1 MARPF
6 TVIGFVMLFTI
17 FMLTC
22 VSVELLPFICIISVI
37 AAIILGIT
45 RNKTKVMMPLFLIF
59 LGIALACCTY
69 TARMHGEVFP
79 AMDIATDKPCIIS
92 GYVIEAESGAKST
105 SATIEIAQL
114 DNTQAKPHRLKLYI
128 GKSYN
133 LKTDD
138 LIILRTDGIAFTVSS
153 APLSPPDC
161 DGVYLSAKADDL
173 IFQRTAETK
182 SIRAVFSDIRK
193 GIRERVSENVISP
206 YSGAI
211 IAMLT
216 GDKEKLD
223 DDTSRIFSYSG
234 ISHLFAVSGF
244 HLSMW
249 TSVIFIFTE
258 RLRGRMRLFG
268 DIGAILFIIFFM
280 ALTGFT
286 PSVMRAGIM
295 MMLYILSRVLHRRTD
310 SLNSLCFALTVLLL
324 SNPFMAGSLSLQL
337 SFLATL
343 GIISFAMPLSEITAK
358 LKRKIKHKII
368 FNAVNLIFITS
379 SLSFVAT
386 VFTSPLCA
394 VYFGYYSAA
403 APITNLLCLPLA
415 QLILP
420 FSSLGLTASFIPS
433 VSGIFFRLCELIMK
447 YVIFIAEKICGFRY
461 CIVNTQMTEIIAV
474 LIVILVVSV
483 ALVIAFA
490 GRKRALRRIAAGLTA
505 VFITVT
511 AGFLLLEAQS
521 VTIHVPSVGNGT
533 SVVCNIKGSRMVIGC
548 GGDASRDYKFVSA
561 VKSVTFKDF
570 ELLLIPRTT
579 KTESAYAYD
588 LLKKNSFGSII
599 ASDGDFNKETEA
611 LLSDN
616 AVRTSFA
623 NINIDESVNLV
634 YIDNDNFHGARIE
647 TEGFTATVI
656 FTPLSDFSAVD
667 DSWREGNLL
676 ITRQKLPEAE
686 LSFEQI
692 IVSTDKS
699 ENYNNSDIYSTAVNG
714 NISYISTPLTGAD
727 IYADK

>member
-22 VSVELLPFICIISVI
+22 VSVELLPFICIISAI
-37 AAIILGIT
+37 AAVILGIT
-45 RNKTKVMMPLFLIF
+45 RNKAKALKHLFLIF

-79 AMDIATDKPCIIS
+79 ARDIATDETAIIS
-92 GYVIEAESGAKST
+92 GYVIEAEEGVKST
-105 SATIEIAQL
+105 TATIELLQL
-114 DNTQAKPHRLKLYI
+114 DNTQTKPHRLKLYI
-128 GKSYN
+128 SKRYN

-138 LIILRTDGIAFTVSS
+138 LIIFRTDGIAFTAAT
-153 APLSPPDC
+153 APLSLPDS
-161 DGVYLSAKADDL
+161 DGIYLSAKTDELILQKAAD
-173 IFQRTAETK
+173 TK

-193 GIRERVSENVISP
+193 GIRERVSDNVNSP
-206 YSGAI
+206 FSGAI

-216 GDKEKLD
+216 GDKAKLD

-249 TSVIFIFTE
+249 TSTIFIFTE
-258 RLRGRMRLFG
+258 RLRGRMRLLG

-310 SLNSLCFALTVLLL
+310 SLNSLCLALTVLLL

-343 GIISFAMPLSEITAK
+343 GIISFAQPLNEITSR

-403 APITNLLCLPLA
+403 APVTNLLCLPLA

-420 FSSLGLTASFIPS
+420 LSSLGLATSFIPS
-433 VSGIFFRLCELIMK
+433 VPGIFFRLCELIMK

-461 CIVNTQMTEIIAV
+461 CIVNTQLKEVIAV
-474 LIVILVVSV
+474 LIVILIVSV
-483 ALVIAFA
+483 FLVIAFA
-490 GRKRALRRIAAGLTA
+490 GRKTALRRIAAGLTM

-511 AGFLLLEAQS
+511 AGFMLLEARS

-533 SVVCNIKGSRMVIGC
+533 SVVCNIKGNRMVIGC
-548 GGDASRDYKFVSA
+548 GGDAARDYSFTSA
-561 VKSVTFKDF
+561 VNKITYRDF

-579 KTESAYAYD
+579 KTESAYADD
-588 LLKKNSFGSII
+588 LLSANTSCTII
-599 ASDGDFNKETEA
+599 ASDNLFNEKTEN
-611 LLSDN
+611 LLAGK

-623 NINIDESVNLV
+623 NINIDENIKLV
-634 YIDNDNFHGARIE
+634 YIDNDNFHGVRIE
-647 TEGFTATVI
+647 AEGFTSTVL
-656 FTPLSDFSAVD
+656 FNPLSDFSAVD
-667 DSWREGNLL
+667 KNWREGNLL

-686 LSFEQI
+686 LDFEQI
-692 IVSTDKS
+692 IVSSDKG
-699 ENYNNSDIYSTAVNG
+699 ENYDNPDIYSTAVNG
-714 NISYISTPLTGAD
+714 NISYISTPLTGAEL
-727 IYADK
+727 YADK